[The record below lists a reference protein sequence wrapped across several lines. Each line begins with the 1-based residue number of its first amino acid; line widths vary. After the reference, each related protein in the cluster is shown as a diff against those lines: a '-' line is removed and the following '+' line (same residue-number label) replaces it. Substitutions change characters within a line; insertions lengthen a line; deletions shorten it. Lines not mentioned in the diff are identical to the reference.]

1 MHAGSLRTFCSK
13 KKKIQKKKKES
24 EYFNSVNTPQLA
36 LTASWASFSL
46 L

>member
-1 MHAGSLRTFCSK
+1 MHAGSLRTFV
-13 KKKIQKKKKES
+13 QKKPKKNPNES
-24 EYFNSVNTPQLA
+24 EFFNSVNTPQLA